1 MRATIRPLGVSSVIL
16 RYTDPYSGARRT
28 REFTVIGKDVREYR
42 ADGNTM
48 FVGNGLLGGGWSLR
62 VGDDGLLAT
71 VRREYKV
78 WKRNALR

>member
-42 ADGNTM
+42 AD
-48 FVGNGLLGGGWSLR
+48 
-62 VGDDGLLAT
+62 
-71 VRREYKV
+71 REYDV
-78 WKRNALR
+78 RWQWVARRRLVAAGWR